1 MIETVGSTI
10 GFGRSRWIAA
20 LAEIVGA
27 VAPKTGPVHME
38 LKILDEAAP
47 WTTYILALVV
57 VAGCIF
63 GTAISFIWLQ
73 RLSHH
78 PKTLR
83 AMIKSTWPCLFP
95 AVIGTLALWFF
106 ITSMF
111 FRFHAVA
118 LGPDRV
124 ELIYFWPQPRIT
136 IQITDLEGV
145 KFIPSLRMGG
155 YIELVT
161 RENVFRSVSFRQTK
175 VAHEIQDILTE
186 RLSTR
191 RR

>member
-10 GFGRSRWIAA
+10 GFGRSRWIVA
-20 LAEIVGA
+20 LAETVGA
-27 VAPKTGPVHME
+27 VAPKTGLVHMK
-38 LKILDEAAP
+38 LKILDEAPP
-47 WTTYILALVV
+47 WTTYLLALVV
-57 VAGCIF
+57 VGVCVV
-63 GTAISFIWLQ
+63 GTAVSFIWLQ
-73 RLSHH
+73 RQSHH

-83 AMIKSTWPCLFP
+83 ATIKSTWPCLFP
-95 AVIGTLALWFF
+95 AAIGALALWFF

-118 LGPDRV
+118 LGPDGV

-136 IQITDLEGV
+136 IQMTDLEGV

-155 YIELVT
+155 YMELAT

-175 VAHEIQDILTE
+175 VALEIQDILTE
-186 RLSTR
+186 RLSAR